1 MNPLSV
7 FKTVEMRK
15 PLHGGITEIRELL
28 EPETLFEETPSK
40 SWSYRGRGKLFNGF
54 MNGPQFLL
62 IQRPMRGTR
71 FGTVFRGDYVETVSL
86 NGEVE
91 ITSWVDPR
99 AKRKLIFGYFL
110 SVILIARVV
119 RDRMIGQAS
128 VDTDSI
134 MPYALLA
141 VFPITLFGSYLY
153 EKTRQ
158 EGIQAID
165 ALFKSQS

>member
-1 MNPLSV
+1 
-7 FKTVEMRK
+7 MRA
-15 PLHGGITEIRELL
+15 IL
-28 EPETLFEETPSK
+28 EPETLFEETPPK

-71 FGTVFRGDYVETVSL
+71 FGTVFRGDCIETTAL

-110 SVILIARVV
+110 SVILVARFI
-119 RDRMIGQAS
+119 RDRFSGQPSA
-128 VDTDSI
+128 DTDNI
-134 MPYALLA
+134 MHYVLL
-141 VFPITLFGSYLY
+141 VVLPISAYGSYLY

-158 EGIQAID
+158 EGIQALD